1 MSTQEL
7 QKRVLGDY
15 ELVKELGAGMMGKV
29 YLAQHRFLKK
39 PFILKILP
47 EELSQNTKFL
57 ERFEKEVALLGTLDH
72 PNITKLQNV
81 SSDENV
87 YFLVSD
93 CLLHSKTLLELL
105 DEKNQLSEEEI
116 FSIAKQ
122 VASALDYAHQ
132 MNIGDEPLAHRS
144 LKFNNI
150 VVREEEGNYEVQVTD
165 FGLSRI
171 VGIGAVLSRSYRIL
185 WEMMAFEAGFKEGD
199 TSLEQFGS
207 GDGDLEKLHDSFSQ
221 YYAFLAPE
229 QKGRA
234 GSSRDADAKADIYAF
249 GIMLYRLLVGRMPE
263 GFSPMPSECNL
274 ELKRDWD
281 HLVKSCL
288 NVFPEK
294 RPLLLTPF
302 LEEITLLEG
311 GLRPKLQPQE
321 IARPQYEPDP
331 AAVFQVDKTVA
342 IYTPTKTEPKEI
354 KPILTEMVVIEG
366 GTFLRGSNNGA
377 RDEMPRHA
385 VHLPSFAIDCHPV
398 TNEQFVRFLL
408 AMGGEKDANN
418 NDIIRLRDSRIR
430 KNGGK
435 LTIESGYSKHPAV
448 GVSWY
453 GAMAYAKWVGKR
465 LPTEAEWEVAAYGGT
480 ESAQYPTGDDVERS
494 GANFFN
500 SDTTSVL
507 SYPPNGYGL
516 YDVAGNVYEW
526 CTDWYGYHYYETSM
540 QEPENPTGPAQGVY
554 RVLRGGCWKSLK
566 EDMRC
571 SHRHRNNPGIMN
583 GTYGF
588 RCCAD
593 VAGQ

>member
-1 MSTQEL
+1 MSTKEL
-7 QKRVLGDY
+7 QTRVLGDY
-15 ELVKELGAGMMGKV
+15 ELVEELGVGMLGKV

-39 PFILKILP
+39 PFVIKILP
-47 EELSQNTKFL
+47 EELAKNDKFIK
-57 ERFEKEVALLGTLDH
+57 RFEKEVALLSTLDH
-72 PNITKLQNV
+72 PNIAKLQNV
-81 SSDENV
+81 SSDGDV

-93 CLLHSKTLLELL
+93 CLMGAKSLLEV
-105 DEKNQLSEEEI
+105 EELSEEEI

-122 VASALDYAHQ
+122 VASALDHAHQ
-132 MNIGDEPLAHRS
+132 KNIGDEPLAHRG
-144 LKFNNI
+144 LKLNNI
-150 VVREEEGNYEVQVTD
+150 ILKEEDGQWKVQVAD

-171 VGIGAVLSRSYRIL
+171 VGIGAVLCRSYRIL
-185 WEMMAFEAGFKEGD
+185 WEMMAFEAGFK
-199 TSLEQFGS
+199 
-207 GDGDLEKLHDSFSQ
+207 DGDLALDHYGEGEGDVERLHDSFAQ

-229 QKGRA
+229 QRGRA
-234 GSSRDADAKADIYAF
+234 VSSRDGDVKADVYAF
-249 GIMLYRLLVGRMPE
+249 GIMLYCLLVGKMPE
-263 GFSPMPSECNL
+263 GFFPMPSECNL
-274 ELKRDWD
+274 DLKRDWD
-281 HLVKSCL
+281 RIIKSCL
-288 NVFPEK
+288 DVDPEK
-294 RPLLLTPF
+294 RPLLLSSL
-302 LEEITLLEG
+302 LEEVVSYEG

-331 AAVFQVDKTVA
+331 AAIFQVDKTVA

-354 KPILTEMVVIEG
+354 EPILTEMVVVEG

-385 VHLPSFAIDCHPV
+385 VHLPSFAIDVHPV
-398 TNEQFVRFLL
+398 TNEQFVRFLM

-435 LTIESGYSKHPAV
+435 LTIESGYSKHPVV

-480 ESAQYPTGDDVERS
+480 EGAQYPTGDDVERS

-500 SDTTSVL
+500 ADTTSIL
-507 SYPPNGYGL
+507 SYPPNSYGL
-516 YDVAGNVYEW
+516 YDMAGNVYEW
-526 CTDWYGYHYYETSM
+526 CLDWYGYHFYETSM

-588 RCCAD
+588 RCCAA